1 MEDEQFDMIAKTL
14 FGLEDILAEEL
25 RALGADAV
33 ETGRRMVSFKG
44 DKAMLY
50 KANFHCRTALRILK
64 PVAHFR
70 AENADE
76 VYEAVKAV
84 EWEQYLSPERTFAVE
99 AVIYSE
105 NFRHSKFVAYRTK
118 DAIADRF
125 MERTGQRPS
134 VRLSNPDM
142 AIHIHISHN
151 ECTLALDS
159 SGESLHKRG
168 YRVTGGEAPL
178 NEVLAAGMI
187 LMTGWRGQSHFVD
200 PMCGS
205 GTLLIEAAMIALN
218 IPPGIYRKAF
228 AFERWADFDPD
239 LFDAICNDDSA
250 ERDFDF
256 LCHGADI
263 SAEAIRRTEQNVRSA
278 GLSRHITLR
287 NLPFQQFTRAPQP
300 AILVTN
306 PPYGERIATDNV
318 AELYGMI
325 GERLK
330 HVFMGCQAWI
340 LSYRDECFDHIGL
353 RPSQKIS
360 LMNGELTCEYRCYE
374 LFAGTNKDYRKA
386 QSESPSP
393 RHFDRPE
400 GDEQPERGER
410 RERFDR
416 PERKQFERPERGERR
431 ERFDRP
437 ERKQFERPGRGER
450 RERFER
456 PERKEFERPERG
468 ERRER
473 FDRPERKQFERPE
486 RGERRERFDRPERKQ
501 FDRPGR
507 GERWEQFDRPE
518 RKQFERPERGERRER
533 FERPERKEFD
543 RPDRGERR
551 ERFER
556 PERKQFERPERGER
570 RERFDRPERKEFDR
584 PERGERPERRERI
597 NRPDQSDYKAFAG
610 KPRISRRDI
619 AALREAIDKP
629 DAVPEREQPEE
640 RSLKKSSLAKQ

>member
-386 QSESPSP
+386 QRESPSP
-393 RHFDRPE
+393 RHFD
-400 GDEQPERGER
+400 QPEHDERSERPGRGER

-437 ERKQFERPGRGER
+437 ERKQF
-450 RERFER
+450 
-456 PERKEFERPERG
+456 
-468 ERRER
+468 
-473 FDRPERKQFERPE
+473 DRPE

-533 FERPERKEFD
+533 FDRPERKQFERPERGERRERFERPERKEFD
-543 RPDRGERR
+543 RPGRGERR
-551 ERFER
+551 ERFDRPERKQFERPERGERRERFDR

-640 RSLKKSSLAKQ
+640 

>member
-33 ETGRRMVSFKG
+33 ETGRRMVSFRG

-64 PVAHFR
+64 PVARFR

-386 QSESPSP
+386 QRESPSP

-400 GDEQPERGER
+400 GD
-410 RERFDR
+410 
-416 PERKQFERPERGERR
+416 ERPERGERR

-437 ERKQFERPGRGER
+437 EHKQFERPG
-450 RERFER
+450 
-456 PERKEFERPERG
+456 RG

-501 FDRPGR
+501 FDRPERRERFDRPERKQFERPERGEHRERFDRPERKQFERPNR
-507 GERWEQFDRPE
+507 GERRERFERPE

-543 RPDRGERR
+543 RP
-551 ERFER
+551 
-556 PERKQFERPERGER
+556 ERG
-570 RERFDRPERKEFDR
+570 D
-584 PERGERPERRERI
+584 RPERRERI